1 MSRSSAYRRA
11 SSALR
16 GSSIKSFLVKTTPTA
31 RTRPSSAHHKHSKAI
46 HTDAAQSTLPGS
58 HWSPKSLK
66 QHRSTLHQILYTMTM
81 YNTQLHKNHNTPIS
95 HQSHSLQHVS
105 CITQAKNV
113 LFVLTTSSY
122 RLHDNKLNCQQTFP
136 GLVESP

>member
-16 GSSIKSFLVKTTPTA
+16 GSSIESFLVKTTPTA
-31 RTRPSSAHHKHSKAI
+31 RRRPSSAHHKHSKVI
-46 HTDAAQSTLPGS
+46 NTDVALSTFPGS
-58 HWSPKSLK
+58 HWSTGSLK

-81 YNTQLHKNHNTPIS
+81 YDTQLHKNHNTPIS
-95 HQSHSLQHVS
+95 HQSHPLQHLS
-105 CITQAKNV
+105 CVTQANNV
-113 LFVLTTSSY
+113 LFVLTNSSY